1 MLCVPMPNQLSK
13 VIHLP
18 LTGKLVRLQKFTD
31 ENLAD
36 EYISWLNDF
45 DVVRYS
51 NQRFR
56 QHNQETC
63 RAYFNSFENSDHI
76 FVAIYQDTKFI
87 GTMTA
92 YISRIHQTADMGIM
106 IGDRQYWGKGV
117 GKDAW
122 TTLMQGLFEQSQL
135 RKITGGTLRCNKAM
149 VNIMVSSGM
158 QPDGI
163 RIAQEL
169 VDGNPV
175 DILHFAK
182 FSHA

>member
-1 MLCVPMPNQLSK
+1 MANQSNK
-13 VIHLP
+13 IIDFS
-18 LTGKLVRLQKFTD
+18 LTGNLVRLRKFSVDNIT
-31 ENLAD
+31 D
-36 EYISWLNDF
+36 EYIRWLNDPN
-45 DVVRYS
+45 VVKYS

-63 RAYFNSFENSDHI
+63 LTYLKSFENSDHI
-76 FVAIYQDTKFI
+76 FIAIYQDLKFI

-92 YISRIHQTADMGIM
+92 YISKIHQTADMGIM

-122 TTLMQGLFEQSQL
+122 ITLMQGLFDQFQL

-149 VNIMVSSGM
+149 VNIMISSGM

-163 RIAQEL
+163 RIEQEL

-182 FSHA
+182 FNHA

>member
-18 LTGKLVRLQKFTD
+18 LTGKLVKLQRFSVDNIT
-31 ENLAD
+31 D
-36 EYISWLNDF
+36 EYISWLNNP

-51 NQRFR
+51 NQRFH

-63 RAYFNSFENSDHI
+63 LAYFNSFVNSDHI
-76 FVAIYQDTKFI
+76 FMAIYRDLKFI

-92 YISRIHQTADMGIM
+92 YISKIHQTADMGIM
-106 IGDRQYWGKGV
+106 VGDRQYWGKGV

-163 RIAQEL
+163 RIDQEL

>member
-1 MLCVPMPNQLSK
+1 MTNQSNK
-13 VIHLP
+13 VMHLP
-18 LTGKLVRLQKFTD
+18 LTGKLVRLQKFTA
-31 ENLAD
+31 ENLTN

-51 NQRFR
+51 NQKFR
-56 QHNQETC
+56 QHNQATC
-63 RAYFNSFENSDHI
+63 RDYFNSFENSDHI

-92 YISRIHQTADMGIM
+92 YISQIHQTADLGIM
-106 IGDRQYWGKGV
+106 IGNRQYWGKGI

-122 TTLMQGLFEQSQL
+122 TTLMQGLFDQCQL
-135 RKITGGTLRCNKAM
+135 RKITGGTLKCNKAM
-149 VNIMVSSGM
+149 VNIMVGSGM

-163 RIAQEL
+163 RIDQEL

-175 DILHFAK
+175 DLLYFAK

>member
-1 MLCVPMPNQLSK
+1 MTNQSNK
-13 VIHLP
+13 VMHLP
-18 LTGKLVRLQKFTD
+18 LIGKLVRLQKFTD
-31 ENLAD
+31 ENITS
-36 EYISWLNDF
+36 EYISWLNDSE
-45 DVVRYS
+45 VVRYS

-63 RAYFNSFENSDHI
+63 RDYFNSFRDSDHI
-76 FVAIYQDTKFI
+76 FIAIYQDTKFI

-92 YISRIHQTADMGIM
+92 YISKIHQTADMGIM

-122 TTLMQGLFEQSQL
+122 ITLMKGIFEQIQL
-135 RKITGGTLRCNKAM
+135 RKITGGTLRSNKAM
-149 VNIMVSSGM
+149 VNIMISSGM
-158 QPDGI
+158 QLDGI
-163 RIAQEL
+163 RIEQEL
-169 VDGNPV
+169 VDGTPV

>member
-1 MLCVPMPNQLSK
+1 MNQLSK
-13 VIHLP
+13 VNKAIQFP
-18 LTGKLVRLQKFTD
+18 LTGTLMTLQKFAAK
-31 ENLAD
+31 NLTP
-36 EYISWLNDF
+36 EYMSWLNDP
-45 DVVRYS
+45 DVVKYS

-63 RAYFNSFENSDHI
+63 RAYFNSFEDSDHI
-76 FVAIYQDTKFI
+76 FVAIYHESKFI

-92 YISRIHQTADMGIM
+92 YISQIHQTADMGIM
-106 IGDRQYWGKGV
+106 IGDRQHWGKGI

-122 TTLMQGLFEQSQL
+122 MTLMQALFDQVQL
-135 RKITGGTLRCNKAM
+135 RKVTGGALRCNKAM
-149 VNIMVSSGM
+149 VNIMINSGM
-158 QPDGI
+158 KPDGI
-163 RIAQEL
+163 RSDHEL

>member
-1 MLCVPMPNQLSK
+1 MANQSSK
-13 VIHLP
+13 VIHFS
-18 LTGKLVRLQKFTD
+18 LTGNLVRLQRFSADNIT
-31 ENLAD
+31 D
-36 EYISWLNDF
+36 EYISWLNDP

-56 QHNQETC
+56 QHNQESCLT
-63 RAYFNSFENSDHI
+63 YFNSFANSDNI
-76 FVAIYQDTKFI
+76 FMAIYQDLKFI

-106 IGDRQYWGKGV
+106 IGDRQCWGKGV

-122 TTLMQGLFEQSQL
+122 ITLMQGLFEQFQL

-149 VNIMVSSGM
+149 VKIMLNSGM

-163 RIAQEL
+163 RIEQEL
-169 VDGNPV
+169 IDGIPV